1 MWARE
6 AISANTERRC
16 RRWIMRHNQPLK
28 VLLTSELLTIE
39 FTRAEG
45 IGCNDLLDFFITEI
59 NRFLIVLFADIQP
72 FLKNLQHDLES
83 P

>member
-16 RRWIMRHNQPLK
+16 RRGTMRHNQLWR

>member
-1 MWARE
+1 
-6 AISANTERRC
+6 
-16 RRWIMRHNQPLK
+16 MRHNQPLK